1 MRLDRTLLVLTWLN
15 IVVLGLA
22 LAYNVVGGWLP

>member
-1 MRLDRTLLVLTWLN
+1 MSLDRLLVVLTWLN

-22 LAYNVVGGWLP
+22 LAYNVAGGWLP